1 MNFLINTVTAIL
13 LLQGLQVYAAAI
25 PQSLQENKPVLYK
38 NKAYRF
44 SFLLPADWK
53 KQTGD
58 VNGNHVLFMPLP
70 LNQSCSFQFNITP
83 MPATFPAEMVVDA
96 GLKAALLQ
104 VKQKKLFS
112 AQRRDAVHDEKVLT
126 TEKGKEVESI
136 KPVTFIR
143 GWEIGE
149 NPQQTGLQRLVYQA
163 YNKSNAYFNFIAT
176 ASYENFAQCH
186 PQLQQIMASIQ
197 FAP

>member
-1 MNFLINTVTAIL
+1 MRFFKKIVTVIL
-13 LLQGLQVYAAAI
+13 LQHSLLIYAAEI
-25 PQSLQENKPVLYK
+25 TQPLQENKPVLYK

-44 SFLLPADWK
+44 SFLLPVDWK

-58 VNGNHVLFMPLP
+58 VNSNNALFMRLP
-70 LNQSCSFQFNITP
+70 LSQSCSFQFNITP
-83 MPATFPAEMVVDA
+83 MPTNFPTEMVVDA
-96 GLKAALLQ
+96 GLKTALVQ

-112 AQRRDAVHDEKVLT
+112 AQRRDFVHDEKVLSK
-126 TEKGKEVESI
+126 EKGKEVESI
-136 KPVTFIR
+136 KPVTFVR
-143 GWEIGE
+143 GWEVME
-149 NPQQTGLQRLVYQA
+149 NRQETGLQRLVYQA

-176 ASYENFAQCH
+176 ASNENFTQCQ